1 MKRLEI
7 IADIGVNYYNVA
19 QKLGMPLVEA
29 VKKMVFECK
38 KAGINTVKFQTY
50 KADKLAADHSPSY
63 WDLNEEPITSQKEL
77 FSKFDKLGEADY
89 KEIAEYCRKIDIEFM
104 STPFDFESADL
115 IDKLVLRHKIAS
127 ADITNFPHLKKIAH
141 YGKPVILSTGASEL
155 EEIEEAV
162 VFLRKNGCKDLTL
175 LHCVLSYPTAFENA
189 NLWKIQSLKE
199 HFSGCEIGLSDHT
212 TFNADVLSTAWL
224 LGAKVIEK
232 HFTLDKNLEGNDHY
246 HAGSP
251 EDFKQLSKKLQFL
264 KMIYGKECITWSLD
278 CEKEA
283 RKNARRGVYL
293 THNVKKGVKL
303 KYEHVDCL
311 RPQLD
316 GISPKELLNFI
327 ENNTVFSSD
336 LKKGTLVKR
345 DYLNCLK

>member
-1 MKRLEI
+1 MKRPEI
-7 IADIGVNYYNVA
+7 IADIGVNYYDVA
-19 QKLGMPLVEA
+19 QKLGIPLFQA
-29 VKKMVFECK
+29 VKNMVFECK

-50 KADKLAADHSPSY
+50 KADKLAAVHSPSY

-155 EEIEEAV
+155 KEIEEAV
-162 VFLRKNGCKDLTL
+162 VFLRKNGCRDLTL
-175 LHCVLSYPTAFENA
+175 LHCVLSYPTAFEHA
-189 NLWKIQSLKE
+189 NLRKIQSLKE
-199 HFSGCEIGLSDHT
+199 HFSDCVIGLSDHT
-212 TFNADVLSTAWL
+212 TFNADVLITAWL
-224 LGAKVIEK
+224 LGAKVVEK
-232 HFTLDKNLEGNDHY
+232 HFTLDKSLKGNDHY
-246 HAGSP
+246 HAGAP
-251 EDFKQLSKKLQFL
+251 EDFRQLTKTIQFI
-264 KMIYGKECITWSLD
+264 KMIYGQENDNWFLEC
-278 CEKEA
+278 EQEA
-283 RKNARRGVYL
+283 RNNARRGVYL
-293 THNVKKGVKL
+293 TQDVKKGEKL

-316 GISPKELLNFI
+316 GINPKQLMNYFES
-327 ENNTVFSSD
+327 NTVFGSN
-336 LKKGTLVKR
+336 LKKGTLLTKAQ
-345 DYLNCLK
+345 LI